1 MTEAKFRD
9 IVETMIEYKLI
20 DPVRAMI
27 DREYLTERF
36 WTYVEAANIARS
48 MMHMEPI
55 M

>member
-9 IVETMIEYKLI
+9 IIETMIEYKML
-20 DPVRAMI
+20 DPVKALM

-36 WTYVEAANIARS
+36 WMYVEAANIAREI
-48 MMHMEPI
+48 MHIEPL